1 MAFTTSSVSVAD
13 LVAGQAVLDYTGGD
27 GRGRSFV
34 DLAVPDADG
43 RPTVAS
49 GLPTVTAVSQS
60 PSVSDSA
67 EPWASQDTI
76 PGSQFTVILAAA
88 AGDLVT
94 DQSPLVVVVDSE
106 ALFVVA
112 TD

>member
-1 MAFTTSSVSVAD
+1 MAFTTTAVSVAD
-13 LVAGQAVLDYTGGD
+13 LVAGQAVLDYTAGD

-43 RPTVAS
+43 RPTAVS
-49 GLPTVTAVSQS
+49 GLPTVTNVTQS

-76 PGSQFTVILAAA
+76 PGSQYTVILAAA

-94 DQSPLVVVVDSE
+94 GQSPLVTVVDDQ
-106 ALFVVA
+106 AVFVTA